1 MRKIAV
7 LIVVMLAS
15 GAAAARENGPVQ
27 GHVAEYKRNNVL
39 DPVHNEK
46 YEYYEVCGCSEKDL
60 QCDLTSKAIKCA
72 DGKKYDSV
80 TNWKVKWDYDYNR
93 EGKTCSTR
101 SFRVTVDI
109 VFHLPKWAR
118 DVNAPLHVVDKWDSY
133 IKNLLIHEIGHRD
146 RALEAA
152 RDLTHTIA
160 QLPPAG
166 NCADLDREVNNI
178 SRARLKRLIAEQAE
192 YDEATNHGRT
202 QGVMFP

>member
-1 MRKIAV
+1 MRQIAIFIIALV
-7 LIVVMLAS
+7 AS
-15 GAAAARENGPVQ
+15 GTAAATESGPVHGQ
-27 GHVAEYKRNNVL
+27 IVNHKRNNVL
-39 DPVHNEK
+39 EPVHNER

-60 QCDLTSKAIKCA
+60 QCDLALKAIKCS

-93 EGKTCSTR
+93 DGKACSTQ

-146 RALEAA
+146 RAVEAA
-152 RDLTHTIA
+152 RDLTRTIA
-160 QLPPAG
+160 QLPPART
-166 NCADLDREVNNI
+166 CSELDREVNRI
-178 SRARLKRLIAEQAE
+178 SRLRLNKLIADQAQ
-192 YDEATNHGRT
+192 YDEETSHGRS
-202 QGVMFP
+202 QGVLFP